1 MVIETLRVRFPL
13 RSMINL
19 STNSTTDT
27 TSPTSESNG
36 LDGKNLIVYDRSKL
50 PIVSESIFYNVIIS
64 TFDIYLFLYF
74 GRLIK
79 YY

>member
-1 MVIETLRVRFPL
+1 MVIETFARTFSIEIDDKFINEQYNRHNLTHLR
-13 RSMINL
+13 
-19 STNSTTDT
+19 
-27 TSPTSESNG
+27 SNG
-36 LDGKNLIVYDRSKL
+36 LDGKTLIVYDRSKL
-50 PIVSESIFYNVIIS
+50 PIESILIYNVIIS